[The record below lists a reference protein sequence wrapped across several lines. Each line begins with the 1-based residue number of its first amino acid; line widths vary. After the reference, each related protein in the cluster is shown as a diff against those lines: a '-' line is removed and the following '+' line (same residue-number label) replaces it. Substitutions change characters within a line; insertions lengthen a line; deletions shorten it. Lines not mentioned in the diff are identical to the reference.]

1 MTNFEKYK
9 NEILKLSTQGI
20 EKIPVIVN
28 GKPASCDN
36 TRCEDCELGD
46 DCTRDFFKWLY
57 EDDGEKQGDCDD
69 CVHKHKSGNELPCVT
84 CSVSYANLFKRRKK
98 TVRYRK
104 KPVEIEA
111 VRWTGENL
119 EEIKDFAKG
128 ALVRRGP
135 AGIAIDTLEGRMRAD
150 KGDYIIKGIAGEFY
164 PCKPDIFKATYEEVD
179 E

>member
-57 EDDGEKQGDCDD
+57 EDDGEKQSNCLGCKYMYKKIDE
-69 CVHKHKSGNELPCVT
+69 SPCT
-84 CSVSYANLFKRRKK
+84 ECSMNYTSKWERRLKK
-98 TVRYRK
+98 TRQDEFLKLFPRAERD
-104 KPVEIEA
+104 VEGFIDIA
-111 VRWTGENL
+111 PCQ
-119 EEIKDFAKG
+119 IDK
-128 ALVRRGP
+128 ALKTEVDIRGYCQK
-135 AGIAIDTLEGRMRAD
+135 ANGYEMGCRDCMRA
-150 KGDYIIKGIAGEFY
+150 YWN
-164 PCKPDIFKATYEEVD
+164 EEVK
-179 E
+179 

>member
-57 EDDGEKQGDCDD
+57 EDDGEKQSNCLGCKYMYKKIDE
-69 CVHKHKSGNELPCVT
+69 SPCT
-84 CSVSYANLFKRRKK
+84 ECSMNYTSKWERRLKK
-98 TVRYRK
+98 TRQDEFLKLFPRAERD
-104 KPVEIEA
+104 VEGFIDIA
-111 VRWTGENL
+111 PCQ
-119 EEIKDFAKG
+119 IDK
-128 ALVRRGP
+128 ALKTEVDIRGYCQK
-135 AGIAIDTLEGRMRAD
+135 ANEYEMGCRDCMRA
-150 KGDYIIKGIAGEFY
+150 YWN
-164 PCKPDIFKATYEEVD
+164 EEVK
-179 E
+179 

>member
-57 EDDGEKQGDCDD
+57 EDDGEKQSNCLGCKYMYKKIDE
-69 CVHKHKSGNELPCVT
+69 SPCT
-84 CSVSYANLFKRRKK
+84 ECSMNYTSKWERRLKK
-98 TVRYRK
+98 TRQDEFLKLFPRAERD
-104 KPVEIEA
+104 VEGFIDIAPCQIDKALKTEVDIRGYCQKA
-111 VRWTGENL
+111 NGYETGCR
-119 EEIKDFAKG
+119 DC
-128 ALVRRGP
+128 
-135 AGIAIDTLEGRMRAD
+135 MRA
-150 KGDYIIKGIAGEFY
+150 YWN
-164 PCKPDIFKATYEEVD
+164 EEVK
-179 E
+179 

>member
-57 EDDGEKQGDCDD
+57 EDDGEEQGSCMG
-69 CVHKHKSGNELPCVT
+69 CKHEYKEKDGSPCT
-84 CSVSYANLFKRRKK
+84 ECSMNYTSKWERRPKK
-98 TVRYRK
+98 TRQDEFLEHYPNAEKYVSGVLTIAPCSLGERK
-104 KPVEIEA
+104 HQHCENGTCWECKRNYWLQEVEE
-111 VRWTGENL
+111 
-119 EEIKDFAKG
+119 
-128 ALVRRGP
+128 
-135 AGIAIDTLEGRMRAD
+135 
-150 KGDYIIKGIAGEFY
+150 
-164 PCKPDIFKATYEEVD
+164 
-179 E
+179 